1 MTRAMSPGGR
11 LAITVGVVLLVLFTL
26 GPILL
31 VGFSSLIPEAA
42 LLSFPPRWFQY
53 GLTLDNYRYIFTGK
67 IPETFEVRGSLRSMI
82 SQEVRQV
89 PRAIVNSASV
99 AAAVMVINIAI
110 GSMAAYAFTRMHF
123 RGRVFAFFFIML
135 SRILPPVVIAIPYYA
150 ILQELGLLNSRIGL
164 ILMYVALTLPFAILI
179 LSVFFRNVPQEVE
192 EAALVDGCT
201 RVGVLTRVTLPLT
214 LPAILSTGLFSF
226 LMAYNEFLFA
236 LLTIT
241 DRQLHTLPVILGSL
255 STNTDVSWGLLN
267 AAVFLGIVPT
277 LFLLAPIWMYMVR
290 GLTEGYH

>member
-1 MTRAMSPGGR
+1 
-11 LAITVGVVLLVLFTL
+11 L

-99 AAAVMVINIAI
+99 ASAVMVINIAI

-135 SRILPPVVIAIPYYA
+135 SR
-150 ILQELGLLNSRIGL
+150 
-164 ILMYVALTLPFAILI
+164 
-179 LSVFFRNVPQEVE
+179 
-192 EAALVDGCT
+192 
-201 RVGVLTRVTLPLT
+201 
-214 LPAILSTGLFSF
+214 
-226 LMAYNEFLFA
+226 
-236 LLTIT
+236 
-241 DRQLHTLPVILGSL
+241 
-255 STNTDVSWGLLN
+255 
-267 AAVFLGIVPT
+267 
-277 LFLLAPIWMYMVR
+277 
-290 GLTEGYH
+290 